1 MNLNSVNITGR
12 ATKEVELKTTQSGKN
27 VATVSIA
34 VNGMNDEVSYFDV
47 VCWNKT
53 AEIVAQYV
61 NKGKQ
66 IAVNGRLQQ
75 RRWED
80 SDGAKRYAVEIVAN
94 QVELLGSSD
103 GEKKNKPMTQTQALN
118 GGKDF
123 VLEDIDDTPIDLSTI
138 PFKLVR

>member
-1 MNLNSVNITGR
+1 MNLNSINITGR
-12 ATKEVELKTTQSGKN
+12 ATKDVELKTTQSGKN

-75 RRWED
+75 RRWQD
-80 SDGAKRYAVEIVAN
+80 NDGAKRYAVEIVAN
-94 QVELLGSSD
+94 QVELLGDKSDSSKPLRQH
-103 GEKKNKPMTQTQALN
+103 EVLNKSRE
-118 GGKDF
+118 
-123 VLEDIDDTPIDLSTI
+123 VVIEDIDDKPIDLSEI
-138 PFKLVR
+138 PF